1 MHEDKRLKSSVGV
14 IGAGIQGICISL
26 YLIKKG
32 FNVTL
37 LDRSEPGDLTASYGN
52 AGHFSPY
59 ASVPVNR
66 PDVLVDV
73 PSMLISN
80 TGPLALKWNYV
91 SKMIPWFIKFIK
103 NCTKKNMMHTA
114 KYMHQILDLALP
126 AYDELFQDIDLSG
139 LVENKGIIY
148 FWTNKDLKSRDL
160 EINIRK
166 ELGVKQQLLT
176 PHEIHDL
183 EPYVRKIYHGGVL
196 FSDARHT
203 RNPKKILLKLFESFI
218 KQGGKFEKQNVET
231 INFLSTD
238 KPSIKTDSKT
248 FTFDK
253 AVIACGAFSKKL
265 TDKVNE
271 EIPLDTERGYHVH
284 FKDHDHL
291 LSRPVIFLNRGFGI
305 TPMEQGLRVVGT
317 VEFGGLNNPPTKKRI
332 MNLVN
337 NAKYLFPELKEHE
350 HEDEWLGFRPTLP
363 DYLPVIGSS
372 KNHKNLFYSFGHH
385 HLGWTLGAISGKILA
400 DIIAEEKTNLNLA
413 PYNSL
418 RFS

>member
-37 LDRSEPGDLTASYGN
+37 FDRSEPGDLTASYGN

-73 PSMLISN
+73 PSMLISS

-91 SKMIPWFIKFIK
+91 PKMIPWFIKFIK

-126 AYDELFQDIDLSG
+126 AYDELFKDIDLSG
-139 LVENKGIIY
+139 LVENRGIIY

-183 EPYVRKIYHGGVL
+183 EPNIRKIYHAGVL
-196 FSDARHT
+196 YPDARHA

-248 FTFDK
+248 FTYEK

-271 EIPLDTERGYHVH
+271 KIPLDTERGYHVH

-337 NAKYLFPELKEHE
+337 NAKYLFPELKD

-363 DYLPVIGSS
+363 DYLPVIGPS

-385 HLGWTLGAISGKILA
+385 HLGWTLGAISGRILA